1 MEKNKNKTQ
10 EQTKNAVQAFFTDN
24 DKIVVK
30 SAINDIATIFDAR
43 KVQTEEQARFFLNS
57 LNGVNDMFLLPYC
70 RIAYLVRE
78 KQLYLKSKSKS
89 FEAWFKNNFNL
100 GKTTASYR
108 ARVGELVDESGNKS
122 IFASDTGDF
131 NYTQLLIIVENKI
144 SVERVE
150 NALENGE
157 ISYNMSRKEF
167 EKWAKPAKGINL
179 EEIGGNID
187 GETTETAETA
197 EMTKT
202 TETTEKDSYNKAVE
216 KCSQYKNACKLI
228 AEMLSKNGEYMDTK
242 AYKPVIKFEKL

>member
-10 EQTKNAVQAFFTDN
+10 EQKNAVQAFFTDN
-24 DKIVVK
+24 DKVIVK

-70 RIAYLVRE
+70 RIAYIVRE
-78 KQLYLKSKSKS
+78 NQLYLKSKSKT

-150 NALENGE
+150 QALENGE
-157 ISYNMSRKEF
+157 ISYNMTRKEF

-179 EEIGGNID
+179 EELGG
-187 GETTETAETA
+187 
-197 EMTKT
+197 T
-202 TETTEKDSYNKAVE
+202 TETTETTEETETTE
-216 KCSQYKNACKLI
+216 KPKKEKKELNPLDVARGSATYKKYEQKF
-228 AEMLSKNGEYMDTK
+228 AEMVLRCLNANDITEL
-242 AYKPVIKFEKL
+242 EKIFG

>member
-10 EQTKNAVQAFFTDN
+10 EQPKNAVQAFFTDN

-70 RIAYLVRE
+70 RIAYIVKE
-78 KQLYLKSKSKS
+78 NQLYLKSKSKT

-108 ARVGELVDESGNKS
+108 ARVGELVDETGNHS

-150 NALENGE
+150 QALENGE
-157 ISYNMSRKEF
+157 ISYNMTRKEF

-179 EEIGGNID
+179 EELGGTTEAT
-187 GETTETAETA
+187 ETTETIE
-197 EMTKT
+197 T
-202 TETTEKDSYNKAVE
+202 TETTEKPKKE
-216 KCSQYKNACKLI
+216 KKELTPLDVARGSVTYKKYEQKF
-228 AEMLSKNGEYMDTK
+228 AEMVLRCLNANDLTEL
-242 AYKPVIKFEKL
+242 EKIFG